1 MNTVNTKPY
10 QLPGDATW
18 FVTGCSSGIGRAIA
32 THVASV
38 PGQRLVATAR
48 DIASLSY
55 LDDNNPAIVK
65 LSLDV
70 TQPPAVDAA
79 FKAAAAHF
87 GDSYYIDVVVN
98 NAGYSLSGD
107 TESVTEHDMHDQF
120 EVNFFGTVRV
130 TLKAIEVMRQSES
143 RRGGLIFNISSLAGI
158 CTFPG
163 HAFYHASKH
172 AVEGWSE
179 SVAREMHPDWNIHF
193 CIVEPSAV
201 NTNFE
206 TSSKKYTE
214 PHPAY
219 AAADMPARQL
229 EMFVKKGLAAGV
241 GFEPSAVAI
250 VLYKIASRNDKVP
263 LRLPL
268 SITAIKLIRAKLEGQ
283 LQDLETHGELGALDA
298 DRAQFKV

>member
-1 MNTVNTKPY
+1 MNPVNTKPY
-10 QLPGDATW
+10 QLPADATW
-18 FVTGCSSGIGRAIA
+18 VVTACSTGIGRAMA

-38 PGQRLVATAR
+38 PGQRLIATAR

-55 LDDNNPAIVK
+55 LGDDNPAILK
-65 LSLDV
+65 LALDV
-70 TQPPAVDAA
+70 TQPSAVDAA
-79 FKAAAAHF
+79 FEATAAHF

-107 TESVTEHDMHDQF
+107 TESVTEHEMHDEF

-130 TLKAIEVMRQSES
+130 ALKAVEVMRQSES

-158 CTFPG
+158 CAFPG
-163 HAFYHASKH
+163 RAFYHASKH

-206 TSSKKYTE
+206 TSSKKHIE

-219 AAADMPARQL
+219 SADDMPARQL
-229 EMFVKKGLAAGV
+229 EMFVKKGLASGV
-241 GFEPSAVAI
+241 GFEPSAVAN
-250 VLYKIASRNDKVP
+250 VLYKVASRNENVP

-268 SITAIKLIRAKLEGQ
+268 SVTAMKLITAKLQGQ
-283 LQDLETHGELGALDA
+283 LRDLETHGA
-298 DRAQFKV
+298 R

>member
-1 MNTVNTKPY
+1 MNPVNTKPY
-10 QLPGDATW
+10 QLPADATW
-18 FVTGCSSGIGRAIA
+18 FVTGCSTGIGRALA

-38 PGQRLVATAR
+38 PGQRLIATAR

-55 LDDNNPAIVK
+55 LDDNNPAILK
-65 LSLDV
+65 LALDV
-70 TQPPAVDAA
+70 TQPSAVDAA
-79 FKAAAAHF
+79 FKATAAHF

-107 TESVTEHDMHDQF
+107 TESVTEYEMHDEF

-130 TLKAIEVMRQSES
+130 ALKAIEVMRQSES

-179 SVAREMHPDWNIHF
+179 SVAREMHPDWNIHV

-206 TSSKKYTE
+206 TSSKKKTK

-219 AAADMPARQL
+219 AGDDMPARQL
-229 EMFVKKGLAAGV
+229 EMFVKQGIASGV
-241 GFEPSAVAI
+241 GFEPSAVANA
-250 VLYKIASRNDKVP
+250 LYNVASRNEKVP

-268 SITAIKLIRAKLEGQ
+268 SVTAIKLITMKLQGQ
-283 LQDLETHGELGALDA
+283 LQELETHGALSALDA
-298 DRAQFKV
+298 DKAQFDL